1 MKGGTPAALLAPSS
15 VAVAKMQTPQGHKR
29 ISTST
34 KEATAWYQSVP
45 RHELPLGRVFTCLYR
60 AGSREI
66 VRARDASA
74 ACTAPHRTAPHALA
88 RGSEDQTARWHTRA
102 GGDEDVF
109 DVDNLVA

>member
-15 VAVAKMQTPQGHKR
+15 AVAKMQTPQGHKR

-34 KEATAWYQSVP
+34 KEANAWYQSVP
-45 RHELPLGRVFTCLYR
+45 RHEPPLGRVFTCLYR

-74 ACTAPHRTAPHALA
+74 ASTAPYRTAPHRTP
-88 RGSEDQTARWHTRA
+88 
-102 GGDEDVF
+102 
-109 DVDNLVA
+109 